1 MTDAILITNLS
12 KRYGETVV
20 FRDFS
25 ARIPLG
31 ETTVITGVSGGG
43 KTTLMY
49 ALAREAKTLMPT
61 ALFTTTHIMAPS
73 DADVILSVPFSEE
86 ECRAAWREGKIAS
99 SGTRLSEERKYGAPE
114 EDTMRFLCRAAGAVI
129 IEADGA
135 RRLPVKFPAAWE
147 PVIRP
152 ETTHIVAVAGLSA
165 LEQKPEEIVHRYTLA
180 KDVVDLSGEALT
192 EEQMADLL
200 WAGYGRFDPIFFL
213 NQADTPALLQ
223 RGERICAILRAHGA
237 RRAVPGSLHALRK
250 R

>member
-1 MTDAILITNLS
+1 
-12 KRYGETVV
+12 
-20 FRDFS
+20 
-25 ARIPLG
+25 
-31 ETTVITGVSGGG
+31 
-43 KTTLMY
+43 
-49 ALAREAKTLMPT
+49 
-61 ALFTTTHIMAPS
+61 
-73 DADVILSVPFSEE
+73 
-86 ECRAAWREGKIAS
+86 
-99 SGTRLSEERKYGAPE
+99 
-114 EDTMRFLCRAAGAVI
+114 MRFLCRAADAVI

-213 NQADTPALLQ
+213 NQADTPALLH